1 MSSLERNRVQ
11 KCGGEDYSWKGVYAS
26 RSSSMGGSGEEC
38 CSSTILSKRCQ
49 RLRIACSVRPG
60 MRCAMRYHLCPI
72 SRTEEMMIASS
83 AWEGGRQ
90 RKGVSSCERSVRERA
105 LRLSLEASDRSRAPR
120 R

>member
-1 MSSLERNRVQ
+1 
-11 KCGGEDYSWKGVYAS
+11 
-26 RSSSMGGSGEEC
+26 
-38 CSSTILSKRCQ
+38 
-49 RLRIACSVRPG
+49 
-60 MRCAMRYHLCPI
+60 LCPI